1 MSKSLQ
7 EKSMTRAFTLPSNE
21 LAYFIGYTLIHADR
35 VVLVSP
41 WLSDVELRFPVNDQ
55 TSSRE
60 LLLSE
65 AVAELTDTSI
75 TFLINGNED
84 HNDYI
89 KSRVERNAKVI
100 DVSDLHAKAV
110 ITDDW
115 IYAGSANITRR
126 GLLVNRELCKVVTN
140 AHSDVNTYVKEELD
154 IDL

>member
-1 MSKSLQ
+1 
-7 EKSMTRAFTLPSNE
+7 MTRAFTLPSNE

>member
-1 MSKSLQ
+1 
-7 EKSMTRAFTLPSNE
+7 MTRAFTLPSDK
-21 LAYFIGYTLIHADR
+21 LAYFIGYTLLHADR

-65 AVAELTDTSI
+65 AITELDDTEVI
-75 TFLINGNED
+75 FLINGSED

-89 KSRVERNAKVI
+89 KNRVEQHAEIV
-100 DVSDLHAKAV
+100 DVRDLHAKAV

-126 GLLVNRELCKVVTN
+126 GLLVNRELCKIVENSHNDT
-140 AHSDVNTYVKEELD
+140 DTYVTEELG
-154 IDL
+154 ITL

>member
-1 MSKSLQ
+1 
-7 EKSMTRAFTLPSNE
+7 MTRSSNE

-55 TSSRE
+55 ISRRE

-65 AVAELTDTSI
+65 AVAELTDTDI
-75 TFLINGNED
+75 TFLINGTED

-89 KSRVERNAKVI
+89 KSRVERNATIV
-100 DVSDLHAKAV
+100 DVPDLHAKAV

-115 IYAGSANITRR
+115 VYAGSANITRR
-126 GLLVNRELCKVVTN
+126 GLLINRELCKIVTN
-140 AHSDVNTYVKEELD
+140 DHNDADTYVQEEIHISL
-154 IDL
+154 

>member
-1 MSKSLQ
+1 
-7 EKSMTRAFTLPSNE
+7 MTRAFTLPSDE
-21 LAYFIGYTLIHADR
+21 LAYFIGYTLLHADR

-60 LLLSE
+60 LLLSD
-65 AVAELTDTSI
+65 AITELGDTDV

-89 KSRVERNAKVI
+89 KNRVEQHAGIV
-100 DVSDLHAKAV
+100 DVRDLHAKAV

-115 IYAGSANITRR
+115 VYAGSANITRR
-126 GLLVNRELCKVVTN
+126 GLLINRELCKIVEN
-140 AHSDVNTYVKEELD
+140 DHNDIDTYVHEELG
-154 IDL
+154 ITL

>member
-1 MSKSLQ
+1 
-7 EKSMTRAFTLPSNE
+7 MTRAFTLPSNE

-65 AVAELTDTSI
+65 AVAELTDTDI

-89 KSRVERNAKVI
+89 KSRVERNAAIVN
-100 DVSDLHAKAV
+100 VPDLHAKAV

-115 IYAGSANITRR
+115 VYVGSANITRR
-126 GLLVNRELCKVVTN
+126 GLLVNRELCKIVTN
-140 AHSDVNTYVKEELD
+140 TYSDASTYVEEELNV
-154 IDL
+154 DL

>member
-1 MSKSLQ
+1 
-7 EKSMTRAFTLPSNE
+7 MTQAFTLPSDE
-21 LAYFIGYTLIHADR
+21 LAYFIGYTLLHADR

-60 LLLSE
+60 LLLSD
-65 AVAELTDTSI
+65 AITELGDTEV

-89 KSRVERNAKVI
+89 RSRVEQHADIV
-100 DVSDLHAKAV
+100 DVRDLHAKAV

-115 IYAGSANITRR
+115 VYAGSANITRR
-126 GLLVNRELCKVVTN
+126 GLLINRELCKIVEN
-140 AHSDVNTYVKEELD
+140 DHNDIDTYVHEELG
-154 IDL
+154 IEL

>member
-1 MSKSLQ
+1 
-7 EKSMTRAFTLPSNE
+7 MTRAFTLPSNE
-21 LAYFIGYTLIHADR
+21 LAYFIGYTLIHADK

-65 AVAELTDTSI
+65 AVAELTDTDI
-75 TFLINGNED
+75 IFLINGNED

-89 KSRVERNAKVI
+89 KSRVERNAEIV
-100 DVSDLHAKAV
+100 DVPDLHAKAV

-115 IYAGSANITRR
+115 VYAGSANITRR
-126 GLLVNRELCKVVTN
+126 GLLVNRELCKIVTN
-140 AHSDVNTYVKEELD
+140 THSDANTYVQKELNV
-154 IDL
+154 DL

>member
-1 MSKSLQ
+1 
-7 EKSMTRAFTLPSNE
+7 MTRAFTLPSNE

-35 VVLVSP
+35 VILVSP

-60 LLLSE
+60 LLLSD
-65 AVAELTDTSI
+65 AVIELDDTTI
-75 TFLINGNED
+75 TFLINGNEE

-89 KSRVERNAKVI
+89 KNRVEQHADVI

-115 IYAGSANITRR
+115 VYAGSANITRR
-126 GLLVNRELCKVVTN
+126 GLLVNRELCKIVEN
-140 AHSDVNTYVKEELD
+140 SYGDAGTYVHEELN
-154 IDL
+154 IPL

>member
-1 MSKSLQ
+1 
-7 EKSMTRAFTLPSNE
+7 MTRVFTLPSDE
-21 LAYFIGYTLIHADR
+21 LAYFIGYTLLHADR

-65 AVAELTDTSI
+65 AITELEDTEV

-89 KSRVERNAKVI
+89 RNRVEQHAEII
-100 DVSDLHAKAV
+100 DVRDLHAKAV

-115 IYAGSANITRR
+115 VYAGSANITRR
-126 GLLVNRELCKVVTN
+126 GLLVNRELCKIAENEHNDTI
-140 AHSDVNTYVKEELD
+140 TYVTEELNV
-154 IDL
+154 DL

>member
-1 MSKSLQ
+1 
-7 EKSMTRAFTLPSNE
+7 MTRAFTLPSDE

-35 VVLVSP
+35 VILVSP

-60 LLLSE
+60 LLLSD
-65 AVAELTDTSI
+65 AITELNDTTV

-89 KSRVERNAKVI
+89 KNRVEQHADIV
-100 DVSDLHAKAV
+100 DVRDLHAKAV

-115 IYAGSANITRR
+115 VYAGSANITRR
-126 GLLVNRELCKVVTN
+126 GLLINRELCKIVEN
-140 AHSDVNTYVKEELD
+140 EHNDIDTYVHEELG

>member
-1 MSKSLQ
+1 
-7 EKSMTRAFTLPSNE
+7 MTRAFTLPSNE

-55 TSSRE
+55 TSSRQ

-75 TFLINGNED
+75 TFFINGNED

-89 KSRVERNAKVI
+89 KNRVQQHTEIV
-100 DVSDLHAKAV
+100 DVPDLHAKAV

-115 IYAGSANITRR
+115 VYAGSANITRH
-126 GLLVNRELCKVVTN
+126 GLLINRELCKIVEN
-140 AHSDVNTYVKEELD
+140 RYEEAETYVSKELN
-154 IDL
+154 LSL